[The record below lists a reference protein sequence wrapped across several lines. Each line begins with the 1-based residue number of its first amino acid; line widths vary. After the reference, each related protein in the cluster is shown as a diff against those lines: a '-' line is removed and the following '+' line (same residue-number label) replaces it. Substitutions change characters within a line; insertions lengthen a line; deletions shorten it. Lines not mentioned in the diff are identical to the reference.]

1 MKRNV
6 ILCGALGAETA
17 QISPEARSH
26 LTEVISV
33 LQREWLHRDTMDWE
47 RLRQRVFAKAGAAQT
62 IPETY
67 DAIRFL
73 LTLLGD
79 KHSHYVTASG
89 ENIVNPQSPTQS
101 TGECTPAPLVT
112 TPIPADVGTSGFRS
126 RRLHHRPRFKRRFA
140 RATVRPHSAGL
151 WICGTAAA
159 AIRGPLWPGSGRCS
173 VTASQASLSTGLT
186 TRRHGGTRVGRPG

>member
-1 MKRNV
+1 MSVMRRPNSITSSLITLV

-67 DAIRFL
+67 D
-73 LTLLGD
+73 
-79 KHSHYVTASG
+79 
-89 ENIVNPQSPTQS
+89 
-101 TGECTPAPLVT
+101 
-112 TPIPADVGTSGFRS
+112 RS
-126 RRLHHRPRFKRRFA
+126 W
-140 RATVRPHSAGL
+140 T
-151 WICGTAAA
+151 
-159 AIRGPLWPGSGRCS
+159 
-173 VTASQASLSTGLT
+173 LSTT
-186 TRRHGGTRVGRPG
+186 WSSTA